1 MIKKE
6 ELSGSSFL
14 ITGNGSLA
22 VQNTSVVVRDASLPY
37 SRVIESGDF
46 LKCREIAV
54 FIGQPE
60 IRIGFEFGKQP
71 FRCPEISNYADRSYP
86 KLLFMEELTILLVE
100 DEQKIANTLKKGL
113 TENGYRV
120 DVAFDGLIGQR
131 LFLANQYDLII
142 LDINL
147 PGING
152 YGLCRIIRNKNQQV
166 PVIMLTAL
174 STMND
179 KLEGFDAGSDDY
191 LIKPFEFKELLVRIR
206 ALLKRTQH
214 QQLPTGNILR
224 INDLEMNLDTK
235 EVKRNN
241 HVISLTAK
249 EFQLL
254 EYMMR
259 NKNRVVSR
267 ADIAVNVWDIDFDTK
282 TNVID
287 VYVNY
292 LRNKIDKQFPDKL
305 IHTQIGMGYV
315 LKEY

>member
-1 MIKKE
+1 
-6 ELSGSSFL
+6 
-14 ITGNGSLA
+14 
-22 VQNTSVVVRDASLPY
+22 
-37 SRVIESGDF
+37 
-46 LKCREIAV
+46 
-54 FIGQPE
+54 
-60 IRIGFEFGKQP
+60 
-71 FRCPEISNYADRSYP
+71 
-86 KLLFMEELTILLVE
+86 MEELTILLVE

-113 TENGYRV
+113 TENGYQV
-120 DVAFDGLIGQR
+120 DVAFDGLIGER
-131 LFLANQYDLII
+131 LFLANKYDLII

-147 PGING
+147 PGMNG
-152 YGLCRIIRNKNQQV
+152 YELCRIIRNKNQQV
-166 PVIMLTAL
+166 PVMMLTAL

-206 ALLKRTQH
+206 ALLKRSQH
-214 QQLPTGNILR
+214 QQIPAGNLLR

-241 HVISLTAK
+241 QIIALTAK

-292 LRNKIDKQFPDKL
+292 LRNKIDKQFADKL